1 MYHKFRSNI
10 VRNGDLLAWRND
22 GSILGN
28 AISYWTKGIYTHVG
42 MVWTL
47 HNRAY
52 VLDAYFKGGVR
63 LRYLGDNLPVDI
75 IRTNIKWSKELEDD
89 ALSKLGRSYNYIG
102 AAMLGF
108 DITPNYD
115 SEVCSLYAA
124 SILAKGGIKIPRDKS
139 ITLTPQKLVDK
150 VCELTGSEIKTI
162 HGMKGLKYD

>member
-1 MYHKFRSNI
+1 MYNKFRSNI
-10 VRNGDLLAWRND
+10 IRNGDLLAWRND
-22 GSILGN
+22 GSVLGN

-42 MVWTL
+42 IVWTL

-63 LRYLGDNLPVDI
+63 LRYLGDNLPVDVI
-75 IRTNIKWSKELEDD
+75 HTKIKWTKDLEDG
-89 ALSKLGRSYNYIG
+89 ALSKLGRSYNYLG

-124 SILAKGGIKIPRDKS
+124 SILNKGGMNIPKDKS

-150 VCELTGSEIKTI
+150 VCELSNSEIKTI
-162 HGMKGLKYD
+162 KNLKGLQYE